1 MVRAGRLPRGGALP
15 REVRG
20 SLDLMAT
27 ARYALENPIENKVA
41 SIAKAMGVPSLKLN
55 LRGNRGW
62 PDRLFLIAGGRPLF
76 IEFKRP
82 GDDPDLLQE
91 YRRETL
97 LSLGYDVQVH
107 DTVKDSVQAIKD
119 AIRKAKGL

>member
-1 MVRAGRLPRGGALP
+1 
-15 REVRG
+15 
-20 SLDLMAT
+20 MAT

-62 PDRLFLIAGGRPLF
+62 PDRLFLVPGGRPLL

-82 GDDPDLLQE
+82 GDDLRPLQE
-91 YRRETL
+91 HRKETL
-97 LSLGYDVQVH
+97 QDLGYDFEAH
-107 DTVKDSVQAIKD
+107 DEVKAAVQAIKD
-119 AIRKAKGL
+119 AMRKAQGL

>member
-1 MVRAGRLPRGGALP
+1 
-15 REVRG
+15 
-20 SLDLMAT
+20 MAT

-55 LRGNRGW
+55 LTGNRGW
-62 PDRLFLIAGGRPLF
+62 PDRLFLVPGGRPLF

-82 GDDPDLLQE
+82 GDDLRPLQQH
-91 YRRETL
+91 RKETL
-97 LSLGYDVQVH
+97 QGLGYDAEAH
-107 DTVKDSVQAIKD
+107 DEVKAAVQAIKD